1 FVRSNEMD
9 FVTGIAEFDVQDYNY
24 ETGAEMAEK
33 KPWYK
38 RIFNVF
44 M

>member
-9 FVTGIAEFDVQDYNY
+9 FVTGIAEFDVQDYKA
-24 ETGAEMAEK
+24 GAEMAEK